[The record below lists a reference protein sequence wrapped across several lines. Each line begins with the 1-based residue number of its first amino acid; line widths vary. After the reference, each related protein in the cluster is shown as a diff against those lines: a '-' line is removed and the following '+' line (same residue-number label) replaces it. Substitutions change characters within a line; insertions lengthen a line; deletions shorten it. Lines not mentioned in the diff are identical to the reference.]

1 MADRQ
6 DVDQVLKNIMG
17 ILAVQEQ
24 VAKLTADLVAIDSK
38 KLEWSV
44 ELLKQRISAVD
55 PRASSS
61 REEVQEAQDKIDF
74 IEQISG
80 LVLSWQNQLKEL
92 SLSHSQ
98 TPLVLKDILSKKAE
112 GR

>member
-74 IEQISG
+74 IEQVSG
-80 LVLSWQNQLKEL
+80 LVLEWQNQLVEL
-92 SLSHSQ
+92 ALSHSQ
-98 TPLVLKDILSKKAE
+98 TPPVLKNSLSKKAE